1 MCNSGGGE
9 IKHLGVAKNLNQ
21 HMSKTS
27 ALVIVSRWISL
38 TSFKESDQ
46 RAHSGGKED
55 QRKDCEPVGEGG
67 CGNLERRHGR

>member
-1 MCNSGGGE
+1 
-9 IKHLGVAKNLNQ
+9 
-21 HMSKTS
+21 MSKTS